1 MYLTSSAPQSGA
13 QSSFAAHF
21 ANPLPRG
28 LREAGESASWEQFL
42 DEYAAGPGA
51 LKLGQWSCTDTVRS
65 ASRLGPQARH
75 YQATL
80 ALGDTISTLTA
91 AASGPVAALTE
102 MLYAHGITVETMSF
116 HQLPIGGR
124 TATFIEGCDGMH
136 SEWAMGL
143 DDDPERSALHA
154 VIACAN
160 RLMSNR
166 FLATA

>member
-1 MYLTSSAPQSGA
+1 MHITSSAPQSDPA
-13 QSSFAAHF
+13 PSFAAHF
-21 ANPLPRG
+21 TGPLPRG
-28 LREAGESASWEQFL
+28 LREAGQAASWDQFL

-51 LKLGQWSCTDTVRS
+51 LKLGQWACTDMERS

-102 MLYAHGITVETMSF
+102 MLYARGITVETRSF
-116 HQLPIGGR
+116 HQLPTGGR
-124 TATFIEGCDGMH
+124 TATFIEGCDGLH

-143 DDDPERSALHA
+143 ADDPEQSALYA

-160 RLMSNR
+160 RLM
-166 FLATA
+166 TAA

>member
-1 MYLTSSAPQSGA
+1 MYLTSSAPQSSTT
-13 QSSFAAHF
+13 SSFADHF
-21 ANPLPRG
+21 SNPLPRG
-28 LREAGESASWEQFL
+28 VREAGESASWEQFL

-51 LKLGQWSCTDTVRS
+51 LKLGQWTCTDMERA

-80 ALGDTISTLTA
+80 ALGDTISTSSA

-102 MLYAHGITVETMSF
+102 MLYECGITVETMSF
-116 HQLPIGGR
+116 HQLPTGGR
-124 TATFIEGCDGMH
+124 TATFIEGCDGLH

-143 DDDPERSALHA
+143 ADDPEQSALYA

-160 RLMSNR
+160 RLM
-166 FLATA
+166 AAC